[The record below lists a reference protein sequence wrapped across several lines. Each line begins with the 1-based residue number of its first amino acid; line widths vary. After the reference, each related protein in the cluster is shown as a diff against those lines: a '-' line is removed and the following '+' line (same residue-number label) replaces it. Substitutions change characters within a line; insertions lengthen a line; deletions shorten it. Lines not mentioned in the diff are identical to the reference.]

1 MKAMLRFEPF
11 KRLTV
16 EQARHSREAAER
28 QPRHSR
34 ETAER
39 QPRVQPR
46 DSRET
51 AESAAERQPRDSR
64 ECSRETAEVQPRHSR
79 EVRLH
84 TVEQALE
91 HRFFESMT
99 YRIVTEVAVRPCRVP
114 RSDGSF
120 IVSRLDT
127 KIAVRP
133 VDAAT
138 IDFEHAEVSR

>member
-1 MKAMLRFEPF
+1 MLRFEPF

-28 QPRHSR
+28 QPRGSR
-34 ETAER
+34 G
-39 QPRVQPR
+39 
-46 DSRET
+46 T
-51 AESAAERQPRDSR
+51 AESAAEIQPRGSREAAERQPRDSR
-64 ECSRETAEVQPRHSR
+64 ECSREAAERQPRCSR

-114 RSDGSF
+114 RSDDSF
-120 IVSRLDT
+120 IVTRLDT